1 MQPPSEV
8 DLDSPATYSVRVDNS
23 GRIVIPSELRE
34 RLHFQ
39 PGDELVVRE
48 SLGVLTVSSYDQ
60 ILAEAQAYFQSLAE
74 PGISMVD
81 ELLAERHA
89 AAAREAAEDA
99 GGDE

>member
-1 MQPPSEV
+1 MQQPSEV

-48 SLGVLTVSSYDQ
+48 SLGALTVSSYDQ
-60 ILAEAQAYFQSLAE
+60 ILAEAQAYFMQMAT
-74 PGISMVD
+74 PGVSVVD
-81 ELLAERHA
+81 ELLAERRA
-89 AAAREAAEDA
+89 EAAREAAENDSHH
-99 GGDE
+99 E

>member
-1 MQPPSEV
+1 MQQPSEV

-23 GRIVIPSELRE
+23 GRIVIPSEFRE

-60 ILAEAQAYFQSLAE
+60 ILAEAQAYFMQLAE
-74 PGISMVD
+74 PGVSMVD
-81 ELLAERHA
+81 ELHAERCA

-99 GGDE
+99 DGDE